1 MESPPK
7 TAKVCCDQE
16 DSDSELSPESDE
28 SDVNN
33 EQHCGETEQNNKVE
47 APVELKGEVCQCCM
61 ICSLIVPIITVC
73 AWSKQGLAL
82 LSATGN
88 SGSLTLV
95 PCQQVPRLVCAVGM
109 SHN

>member
-61 ICSLIVPIITVC
+61 ICSLIVPIITIC
-73 AWSKQGLAL
+73 AWSKQ
-82 LSATGN
+82 
-88 SGSLTLV
+88 GSLTLV